1 MCERGGRFFGGKG
14 AGGMPPRPRLSLG
27 PDDAGRGGPSRP
39 WRPRDRPAPGP
50 ARSGGAVPNLGHCRS
65 LTAVVLPD
73 PHPPDMNTTF
83 APPVAALGD
92 DARAAFLTRTYS
104 HLLGAILLFA
114 GIEIFLFTSGLAEP
128 IASALLN
135 APGGW
140 LLVLGGFVV
149 VSWFASRTA
158 ATAESKAAQY
168 GALALFVLAE
178 AVIFVPLL
186 FIAAYQVGPSVIGSA
201 AWTTLIGFSVLTA
214 IVFFTGKDFSFL
226 GGIVKWGMGLALVAI
241 VVGVLTGFNLGT
253 WFSVAMIGLAGAAI
267 LYDTSKILNEYPED
281 RYVAA
286 ALTLFASVALMF
298 WYVLRL
304 FMASRD

>member
-1 MCERGGRFFGGKG
+1 
-14 AGGMPPRPRLSLG
+14 
-27 PDDAGRGGPSRP
+27 
-39 WRPRDRPAPGP
+39 
-50 ARSGGAVPNLGHCRS
+50 
-65 LTAVVLPD
+65 
-73 PHPPDMNTTF
+73 MNTTF

-92 DARAAFLTRTYS
+92 DARAAFLVRTYS

-114 GIEIFLFTSGLAEP
+114 GIEIFFFTSGLAVP
-128 IASALLN
+128 MAKAMLGVS
-135 APGGW
+135 W
-140 LLVLGGFVV
+140 LVVLGGFVV
-149 VSWFASRTA
+149 VSWFASRAA
-158 ATAESKAAQY
+158 ATAQSKAAQY
-168 GALALFVLAE
+168 GALFAFVLAQ

-186 FIAAYQVGPSVIGSA
+186 VLAAYQVGPSVIGSA

-267 LYDTSKILNEYPED
+267 LYDTSKVLNEYPED